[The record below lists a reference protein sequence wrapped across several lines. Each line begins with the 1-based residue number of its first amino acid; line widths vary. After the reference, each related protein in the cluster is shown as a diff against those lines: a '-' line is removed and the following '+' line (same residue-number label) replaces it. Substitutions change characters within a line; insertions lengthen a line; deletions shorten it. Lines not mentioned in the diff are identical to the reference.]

1 MKLRTQTFA
10 LLALTF
16 TPASAAR
23 LDAQVPQYRL
33 TQPDAVLEQA
43 FGLVL
48 RIREMPDG
56 RVLIADPLGQA
67 LVLADLAAGT
77 ADTIGRVGQGPAEY
91 RQPDA
96 VYPFPG
102 DSTLLVDLGN
112 ARLTV
117 LGPDGSF
124 GPTMPIAQGEP
135 SGPGLGGMMIVMP
148 QDVDGRGRIYFQP
161 PGFGPGAA
169 LPDSGVVMR
178 MDRSTGTFDTVATV
192 KLQQL
197 KRSTSGGGGN
207 QSVRISAVPYSP
219 RDGWAVAPDGRVA
232 VVRSNGYYVEWI
244 HPDGRVVKGPQVP
257 FRPVPIRRAEKREWV
272 ARQNNGIAMG
282 ISITNGV
289 RQTSFRRGGSGL
301 GRGSELDGY
310 DWPDTKP
317 AFNPTS
323 PRVDLDGNL
332 WVERYGPANSAR
344 NYDLFDAN
352 GVLQARVTLPAG
364 RQLVGFGREGAE
376 AGAGAGAGAVYLV
389 FTDEFDLQYLERYRL
404 EK

>member
-1 MKLRTQTFA
+1 MKLRTHTFA

-16 TPASAAR
+16 TASSAAR

-67 LVLADLAAGT
+67 LALADLAAGT
-77 ADTIGRVGQGPAEY
+77 ADTIGRVGQGPEEY

-96 VYPFPG
+96 VYAFPG

-135 SGPGLGGMMIVMP
+135 RGPGLGGMMMVLP

-161 PGFGPGAA
+161 PGFRPGAA
-169 LPDSGVVMR
+169 LPDSGFVVR

-192 KLQQL
+192 KLQEL
-197 KRSTSGGGGN
+197 NRSTSGGAGN

-257 FRPVPIRRAEKREWV
+257 FRPVPIRRAEKQEWV
-272 ARQNNGIAMG
+272 ARRNNGIAIG
-282 ISITNGV
+282 ISIANGV
-289 RQTSFRRGGSGL
+289 RQTSFSRGGS
-301 GRGSELDGY
+301 RGGSDLDRY

-323 PRVDLDGNL
+323 ARVDRDGNL

-344 NYDLFDAN
+344 GYDIFDAN
-352 GVLQARVTLPAG
+352 GALQARITLPAG
-364 RQLVGFGREGAE
+364 RQLVGFGQE
-376 AGAGAGAGAVYLV
+376 AAVYLV

-404 EK
+404 ET